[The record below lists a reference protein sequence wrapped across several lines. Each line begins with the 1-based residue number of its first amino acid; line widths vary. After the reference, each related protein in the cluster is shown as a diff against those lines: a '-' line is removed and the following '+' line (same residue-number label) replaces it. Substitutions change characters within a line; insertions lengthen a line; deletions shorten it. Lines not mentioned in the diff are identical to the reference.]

1 MGIDEINGII
11 SAILRLQSPHTK
23 RLTINH
29 DEEGLMKI
37 KAIIMLSVMVMAG
50 MMAKGPALGGE
61 TNRASLEAIVNN
73 YISACEAKS
82 AMLNSSSENIRRA
95 AMLSC
100 LRATFCRKSKSELI
114 DEMIARNVKPKPYKV
129 HHFLNARFNE
139 VVDSNQLAL
148 K

>member
-1 MGIDEINGII
+1 MNEEGTM
-11 SAILRLQSPHTK
+11 RLQ
-23 RLTINH
+23 
-29 DEEGLMKI
+29 
-37 KAIIMLSVMVMAG
+37 AIIMLSAMVIAG
-50 MMAKGPALGGE
+50 MMATGPAMGGE
-61 TNRASLEAIVNN
+61 TNRADLEAIVDA

-100 LRATFCRKSKSELI
+100 LRATFCRKSRSELI
-114 DEMIARNVKPKPYKV
+114 DEMVAKNVEPKPYKV

-139 VVDSNQLAL
+139 VVDSRQLAL